1 MGKKP
6 ISFEWCQEVVRK
18 ASKISEAKSTHR
30 NEPDSKEL
38 KESLSSLLSGFIL
51 CKYIWTGSV
60 YSWVLVFCIRLSN
73 KAPFIRKSS

>member
-1 MGKKP
+1 MGKKL

-18 ASKISEAKSTHR
+18 ANKISEAKSTHR

-51 CKYIWTGSV
+51 CKYI
-60 YSWVLVFCIRLSN
+60 
-73 KAPFIRKSS
+73 